1 MNPLHVYLILI
12 ILVLAW
18 IGLVLCGIIKALNQ
32 GVDLKKEEQGVR
44 YQAHQLRIQHWNAN
58 LKLFNDLHVIL
69 KLVYKNYFQEKDPDL
84 GTRKFF
90 IFCNGIFSGVY
101 YGRKLWEGDLIQF
114 YTETYED
121 LGLGS
126 SDPVTVIEQRY
137 FGEFDKEGDDE
148 TK

>member
-1 MNPLHVYLILI
+1 MEVVSVYSILI
-12 ILVLAW
+12 ILVLSW

-32 GVDLKKEEQGVR
+32 GVALKKEEQGVR

-69 KLVYKNYFQEKDPDL
+69 KLVYKNYFQEKEPEM
-84 GTRKFF
+84 RKFF

-101 YGRKLWEGDLIQF
+101 YGQKLWEDKEESLIQF
-114 YTETYED
+114 YIDTYEN

-126 SDPVTVIEQRY
+126 SDPVTVIEQKD
-137 FGEFDKEGDDE
+137 FGEFKYDNH
-148 TK
+148 